1 MVNPPVEHLDN
12 FKAMWRIL
20 ANSLILLVLSG
31 FWTTVAVG
39 ESLESE
45 KMNSLADQGRPLFL
59 HYCAA
64 CHGVSGDGDGYNAEQ
79 LEKEPAELS
88 DLKFISKKKD
98 SQIYRVIKLGGQGVK
113 KSHLMPAFG
122 HTLSEREIW
131 SLVAYVRYLAGDKN
145 HPVTLPKGTPNTRPA
160 SPVLPRDSL
169 KEFRSW
175 FAKNGK
181 DQSLIDQGEK
191 LFRKKKSCF
200 ACHQLED
207 EGGFVGPDL
216 SRAGFS
222 YTPEWIFTWVGNPQR
237 IKSTSKMPNLG
248 LTNKECRAIT
258 AFLNSLKGEKIKKKW
273 EAYLASSGDP
283 VKGKKLFFDSEGKA
297 NCGKCHTVN
306 GKGGKVGPQLSFVGI
321 SRTKEFL
328 LESILKPKAVIT
340 SGYSSILI
348 LTKKGKFITG
358 VKRNEDDTS
367 IDLMDK
373 EGNLLHVPKD
383 EIKKYKTQKI
393 SIMPGNFKD
402 ILTQDEVR
410 HLLAYLATLN
420 IPN

>member
-1 MVNPPVEHLDN
+1 
-12 FKAMWRIL
+12 MWRVSL
-20 ANSLILLVLSG
+20 NLLILFILSF
-31 FWTTVAVG
+31 FWAGSVVG
-39 ESLESE
+39 GSAESE
-45 KMNSLADQGRPLFL
+45 KMSPLASQGRPLFL

-88 DLKFISKKKD
+88 DLGFISRKKD
-98 SQIYRVIKLGGQGVK
+98 SQIYRVIKFGGQGVK
-113 KSHLMPAFG
+113 KSQLMPVFG
-122 HTLSEREIW
+122 HTLSEKEIW

-145 HPVTLPKGTPNTRPA
+145 HPVALPEGTPNTRPA
-160 SPVLPRDSL
+160 SPALSHDSL
-169 KEFRSW
+169 KDFRKW
-175 FAKNGK
+175 FSKNGK

-191 LFRKKKSCF
+191 LFRTRKSCF
-200 ACHQLED
+200 ACHQLDD
-207 EGGFVGPDL
+207 EGGLVGPDL

-222 YTPEWIFTWVGNPQR
+222 YTPEWIFTWIGNPQSV
-237 IKSTSKMPNLG
+237 KSESKMPNLG
-248 LTNKECRAIT
+248 LDNNECRTIT
-258 AFLNSLKGEKIKKKW
+258 VYLASLKGERIKKKW
-273 EAYLASSGDP
+273 KAYLAPSGDP

-297 NCGKCHTVN
+297 NCGKCHTVK
-306 GKGGKVGPQLSFVGI
+306 GEGGKVGPQLSFVGT
-321 SRTKEFL
+321 SRTKAFL

-358 VKRNEDDTS
+358 VKRNEDDSS

-373 EGNLLHVPKD
+373 EGNVLHVPKN

-410 HLLAYLATLN
+410 HLLAYLGTLKTSN
-420 IPN
+420 

>member
-1 MVNPPVEHLDN
+1 L
-12 FKAMWRIL
+12 
-20 ANSLILLVLSG
+20 
-31 FWTTVAVG
+31 FWAAAAVG
-39 ESLESE
+39 GSVAGENMS
-45 KMNSLADQGRPLFL
+45 SLASQGRPLFL

-79 LEKEPAELS
+79 LDKEPAELS
-88 DLKFISKKKD
+88 DIKFIAKKKD
-98 SQIYRVIKLGGQGVK
+98 SQIYRVIKFGGHGVK
-113 KSHLMPAFG
+113 KSHLMPVFG
-122 HTLSEREIW
+122 HTLSEEEIW
-131 SLVAYVRYLAGDKN
+131 SLVAYVRYLAGDKD
-145 HPVTLPKGTPNTRPA
+145 HPVALPNGTSNTRPA
-160 SPVLPRDSL
+160 SPPLPHDSPQD
-169 KEFRSW
+169 FRRW
-175 FAKNGK
+175 FSKMGK

-207 EGGFVGPDL
+207 EGGLVGPDL

-222 YTPEWIFTWVGNPQR
+222 YTPEWIFTWIGNPQSF
-237 IKSTSKMPNLG
+237 KSESKMPNLG
-248 LTNKECRAIT
+248 LDNKDCRTIT
-258 AFLNSLKGEKIKKKW
+258 VFLSSLKGEGIKKKRNS
-273 EAYLASSGDP
+273 YLTHSGDP
-283 VKGKKLFFDSEGKA
+283 AKGKKLFFDPEGKA
-297 NCGKCHTVN
+297 NCGKCHSVN
-306 GKGGKVGPQLSFVGI
+306 GKGGKVGPQLSFVGS
-321 SRTKEFL
+321 SRTRGFM

-373 EGNLLHVPKD
+373 EGNALHLSKD

-402 ILTQDEVR
+402 ILTKEEVR
-410 HLLAYLATLN
+410 HLLAYLGTLKISN
-420 IPN
+420 